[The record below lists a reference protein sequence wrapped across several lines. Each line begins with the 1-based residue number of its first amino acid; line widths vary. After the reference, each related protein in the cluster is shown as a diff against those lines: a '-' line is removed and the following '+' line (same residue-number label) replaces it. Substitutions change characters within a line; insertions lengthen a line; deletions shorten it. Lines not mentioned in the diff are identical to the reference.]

1 MLPFL
6 TLMNM
11 VFVVLNFTLS
21 KEVLDFSYCV
31 AVFQVCAV
39 CFTAYVWGANS

>member
-21 KEVLDFSYCV
+21 KEVLDFSYCA
-31 AVFQVCAV
+31 AVFNLLAA
-39 CFTAYVWGANS
+39 CFTVYLWGSDS

>member
-1 MLPFL
+1 MLPFF
-6 TLMNM
+6 TLMNI

-31 AVFQVCAV
+31 AVFQLFVACV
-39 CFTAYVWGANS
+39 TAYAWGANS